1 MNISNPVRE
10 PLLLVADELAVTLN
24 EARAALEQYAEG
36 EAGNQPLE
44 RCTALLHTAR
54 GVLQITETW
63 GASLLAEEMEQTCRH
78 MMKSRRDVQTD
89 DAIEALSRAAV
100 QLPAYVERIRDG
112 GRDVPLV
119 LLPLLNDLRAARGR
133 PLLSESTLLLLN
145 IAPGAVGSQRVVPP
159 STRPAVP
166 APVAGHPAVAD
177 DAAALAKKLR
187 PRFQLALLGWIR
199 GDGGSD
205 ALLRLQE
212 VVNRLE
218 SASRHEVV
226 QQLWWVCGG
235 VLEALADRGLESG
248 VSIKRLIGQ
257 ADREMKRLH
266 IQGEEKFASQPPVDL
281 VNNLLYYVARST
293 SAGPRSVAS
302 REAFNLSCLI
312 PGDAQVEAARQ
323 NLAAPSVK
331 LMQTVA
337 AAIREDLARV
347 KDVLDIYVRT
357 GMERAEELT
366 PQVELL
372 KKIGDTLGVLGL
384 GELRESVQ
392 SRRIDLEALIAGK
405 SAPDESA
412 LIAMAAALLKV
423 EDHLEHQL
431 IGVINPE
438 EASAA
443 HADADEPP
451 ETADR
456 VIVTQAVMRECLA
469 NLARVKEAISVVT
482 ERAGDGAAL
491 DSIPALLRGITA
503 ALLVAEKEAAARIAE
518 RIAAAA
524 TEVVERGV
532 GMTSA
537 GRTGAGLAQ
546 EARVALERLADA
558 IVSLEYYMET
568 LQAGRREPLWMLD
581 NAARCLDA
589 LVLPAPALPAEY
601 AGSSHLAAEVLP
613 ATLVID
619 RSETG
624 LSAELPDGF
633 DVDFPLPE
641 AATPPAP
648 TTWQGPS
655 ADRPVVA
662 DTGQDIDPDI
672 LELFIEEAREAIDA
686 INLNFPAWELDEGE
700 RNALLVVRRAFHTL
714 KGSGRMVGAELIG
727 DYCWSVERLLN
738 RVIDTTVARTPA
750 LVDYLRRAMP
760 VVAELL
766 EQLEAG
772 TAPAADIRSL
782 MVEADRLAQVAPPE
796 PEVAADGDVTEVLPG
811 LDQVLALSDP
821 ESRDKPAGEP
831 VLGSDDA
838 TLVARLPPGYMPTRQ
853 LGPEDATLL
862 APSLSAVMPAA
873 IDQADDVP
881 GIDPV
886 LLDILSR
893 EVAVHLAAIR
903 DFVAKVG
910 EATSQPLPERIF
922 RAGHTL
928 HGSLTMAGVKIAVA
942 VAAPLNDLF
951 GVLYTARLPA
961 DTAIITATAD
971 TANLVAQIVEQ
982 LRAADAALVVT
993 PELQADVSAL
1003 TVRLHNL
1010 LGQAGERAA
1019 AATDESIDTGTMQ
1032 MLGQAELQSTAGTED
1047 DHADDLAD
1055 APAGDLAAASPWI
1068 ASLPGTHLDGPP
1080 PAAEA
1085 DLTEMFAVEQI
1096 GLDPDEGI
1104 ELDAGLDDQLLQSAA
1119 DDLLT
1124 DEPLPAAAGI
1134 SMQPIPAEEL
1144 PEESPEA
1151 PSGALPE
1158 ARPEAPPAVAA
1169 TGTIVGFDP
1178 EVAEIFAEE
1187 AGEILEVA
1195 DAAVAR
1201 LASRQGEEA
1210 ALAELQRGLHTL
1222 KGGARM
1228 AGLTA
1233 MGDLS
1238 HNLETLLLRLAD
1250 GLLPRAEATY
1260 GLVQAALDELH
1271 ILRDNIPVVGAALPS
1286 AALLTRLN
1294 AALSGDD
1301 SPAPAP
1307 APVLALV
1314 PEPAPQPELQL
1325 EPESESEAEPE
1336 IEIEPAESGLE
1347 IEAETQAEA
1356 APAPE
1361 PEPELEPEVD
1371 AAPAPEPA
1379 LEPEPELPPIP
1390 EASLEFDPPPFPAPL
1405 RPLALERL
1413 GELARELKAPPIPA
1427 QPLSSPEVALPTVV
1441 PRVVPAVVT
1450 PTVVTPAVMT
1460 PRVAASRERAAEPRD
1475 FARVDASVL
1484 EQLLNAA
1491 GEISIAN
1498 SRLTQQLA
1506 QIQFNLDEL
1515 NRTVVRLR
1523 DQLRNLEIETE
1534 AQILHRHQDEPES
1547 QSSFDPLELDRYSSI
1562 QQLSRGLAETANDV
1576 SSLKDLLQNLSAD
1589 TEGLLVQQARTTT
1602 ELQDQLMR
1610 TRMVPFDQHGS
1621 RLARLVRQTAKDQGK
1636 QAELVIVGSGDL
1648 DRQVLEK
1655 MLPPFEHML
1664 RNAVIHGLEPPAE
1677 REALG
1682 KPAAGTIRI
1691 DIRREGTEVVINIAD
1706 DGRGLDVEAIR
1717 AKAIELNFVNRE
1729 TSLTDDEAMQ
1739 FILRSGFS
1747 TADQLTQAA
1756 GRGIG
1761 MDVVAN
1767 QVAKLGGTLS
1777 IGSTRGKGTTFTLRL
1792 PFTLAVTQALIVRTG
1807 TELYALPLP
1816 TVEGIIRIARTEFE
1830 ARMARAE
1837 PVIEYGGQKYFFR
1850 HLGQFL
1856 GMGPSRLPDEQERV
1870 SIILV
1875 RAGDNST
1882 ALITDEMQDSREI
1895 VVKPVGAQLATI
1907 RGISGATILGDGRIV
1922 VILDVGALVRSA
1934 RPAPDMPP
1942 PEAAPERKKV
1952 TALVVDDSITMRRV
1966 TQRLLE
1972 RNGFHVVTAKDG
1984 VEAITVLQDHRP
1996 DIILLDV
2003 EMPRMDGYEF
2013 ARHVRNDPGVAGV
2026 PIIMVTSRVSEKH
2039 RARAIEIGVNDY
2051 LGKPYQERELLQA
2064 VAQQLAV
2071 VA

>member
-1 MNISNPVRE
+1 MAGFPDSSAAQTGTSNPVRE

-24 EARAALEQYAEG
+24 EARTALEQYAEG

-78 MMKSRRDVQTD
+78 MMKSRRDVQSD

-145 IAPGAVGSQRVVPP
+145 IAPGAVGQRTVSPAA
-159 STRPAVP
+159 RPQ
-166 APVAGHPAVAD
+166 PVAVAPARAAAQPAGVE
-177 DAAALAKKLR
+177 DAASLARKLR

-199 GDGGSD
+199 GDGGAD
-205 ALLRLQE
+205 AVLRLQD

-218 SASRHEVV
+218 SASRTEVV

-235 VLEALADRGLESG
+235 VLEALADRGLDSG
-248 VSIKRLIGQ
+248 VSIKRLVGQ

-266 IQGEEKFASQPPVDL
+266 TQGEQKFASQPPVEL
-281 VNNLLYYVARST
+281 VNNLLYYVARAT
-293 SAGPRSVAS
+293 SNGPRIVAI
-302 REAFNLSCLI
+302 REAFNLSGLI
-312 PGDAQVEAARQ
+312 PGDAQIEAARQ

-347 KDVLDIYVRT
+347 KDVLDIFVRT
-357 GMERAEELT
+357 GMERAEELA

-384 GELRESVQ
+384 GELREIVQ
-392 SRRIDLEALIAGK
+392 ARRADLEALIAGN
-405 SAPDESA
+405 AIPDESA
-412 LIAMAAALLKV
+412 LVTMAAALLEV
-423 EDHLEHQL
+423 EDRLEHQL
-431 IGVINPE
+431 IGVINQDD
-438 EASAA
+438 ASADP
-443 HADADEPP
+443 ADGDGPP
-451 ETADR
+451 ENADR
-456 VIVTQAVMRECLA
+456 VLVTQAVMRECLA

-482 ERAGDGAAL
+482 ERSGDGAAL

-503 ALLVAEKEAAARIAE
+503 ALVVAGKEPAARIAE

-524 TEVVERGV
+524 GEVVERGI
-532 GMTSA
+532 GMAMSGRADA
-537 GRTGAGLAQ
+537 GRGSPGLNQ
-546 EARVALERLADA
+546 DARVALERLADA

-568 LQAGRREPLWMLD
+568 LQAGRREPRWMLD
-581 NAARCLDA
+581 NAARSLDA
-589 LVLPAPALPAEY
+589 LVLPAPVLPPE
-601 AGSSHLAAEVLP
+601 AAAASGLTPEELP

-624 LSAELPDGF
+624 LAPQLPADF
-633 DVDFPLPE
+633 AVDFPLPDE
-641 AATPPAP
+641 AARPPTPE
-648 TTWQGPS
+648 WQGPS

-662 DTGQDIDPDI
+662 STGQDIDPDI

-686 INLNFPAWELDEGE
+686 INANFPAWELDEGE
-700 RNALLVVRRAFHTL
+700 RDALLVVRRAFHTL

-738 RVIDTTVARTPA
+738 RVIDTTVPRTPA

-766 EQLEAG
+766 EQLEVG
-772 TAPAADIRSL
+772 TAPAADIRGL
-782 MVEADRLAQVAPPE
+782 MAEADRLAQVAPPE
-796 PEVAADGDVTEVLPG
+796 PEVIADSDVTEVLPG
-811 LDQVLALSDP
+811 LDQVLATPAAEPVDIVD
-821 ESRDKPAGEP
+821 DKPGKSRVEEP

-838 TLVARLPPGYMPTRQ
+838 TLVARLPAGIGPVRQ
-853 LGPEDATLL
+853 LGPDEPTML
-862 APSLSAVMPAA
+862 APSLSSLPSTAPGSVASGSAASGSAASGPAES
-873 IDQADDVP
+873 P
-881 GIDPV
+881 GMDPV

-893 EVAVHLAAIR
+893 EVAVHLATIR
-903 DFVAKVG
+903 DFVAKAG
-910 EATSQPLPERIF
+910 EAMSQPLPEKIF

-928 HGSLTMAGVKIAVA
+928 HGSLTMAGVKAAVA

-951 GVLYTARLPA
+951 GVLHTAKLPA
-961 DTAIITATAD
+961 DTAIISATGD
-971 TANLVAQIVEQ
+971 TAGLVARIVDE
-982 LRAADAALVVT
+982 LHAADAAFVPSDGLNAEV
-993 PELQADVSAL
+993 AAL
-1003 TVRLHNL
+1003 TARLQGL
-1010 LGQAGERAA
+1010 LAQAGERAA
-1019 AATDESIDTGTMQ
+1019 ALTDEAAETGAMPALDETG
-1032 MLGQAELQSTAGTED
+1032 L
-1047 DHADDLAD
+1047 
-1055 APAGDLAAASPWI
+1055 APAQEM
-1068 ASLPGTHLDGPP
+1068 
-1080 PAAEA
+1080 PAE
-1085 DLTEMFAVEQI
+1085 
-1096 GLDPDEGI
+1096 P
-1104 ELDAGLDDQLLQSAA
+1104 DAGLDDELLQSAV
-1119 DDLLT
+1119 DDLLV
-1124 DEPLPAAAGI
+1124 DEPAPTSVLDKEAPDVPLPVASVVEPAAT
-1134 SMQPIPAEEL
+1134 L
-1144 PEESPEA
+1144 PEPPRVAIPEV
-1151 PSGALPE
+1151 
-1158 ARPEAPPAVAA
+1158 VATA
-1169 TGTIVGFDP
+1169 TLTGFDP
-1178 EVAEIFAEE
+1178 EVAAIFAEE

-1201 LASRQGEEA
+1201 LAARQDEEA

-1228 AGLTA
+1228 AGLVA

-1238 HNLETLLLRLAD
+1238 HNLETLLLRMSD
-1250 GLLPRAEATY
+1250 GLLPRAEATCA
-1260 GLVQAALDELH
+1260 LVQAALDELH
-1271 ILRDNIPVVGAALPS
+1271 ILRDNIPMGGTALPS
-1286 AALLTRLN
+1286 PALLGRLDAALGGRDLGVPAMEPATDSSPESGIRSGPVV
-1294 AALSGDD
+1294 ALSPPGIAASEAVAP
-1301 SPAPAP
+1301 SPTEREIVESETAGPESAGP
-1307 APVLALV
+1307 PSGETETVETETVEPGTVETEAVV
-1314 PEPAPQPELQL
+1314 PEPV
-1325 EPESESEAEPE
+1325 
-1336 IEIEPAESGLE
+1336 
-1347 IEAETQAEA
+1347 
-1356 APAPE
+1356 APE
-1361 PEPELEPEVD
+1361 PVAPEPVAPETI
-1371 AAPAPEPA
+1371 APEPA
-1379 LEPEPELPPIP
+1379 ASTIPP
-1390 EASLEFDPPPFPAPL
+1390 LL
-1405 RPLALERL
+1405 RPPGLERL
-1413 GELARELKAPPIPA
+1413 GELARELKAPPTPEKPRPLPEASPLPA
-1427 QPLSSPEVALPTVV
+1427 
-1441 PRVVPAVVT
+1441 
-1450 PTVVTPAVMT
+1450 
-1460 PRVAASRERAAEPRD
+1460 AARERSAEPRD
-1475 FARVDASVL
+1475 FARVDAGVL

-1534 AQILHRHQDEPES
+1534 AQILYRHQEEHDG
-1547 QSSFDPLELDRYSSI
+1547 QSGFDPLELDRYSSI
-1562 QQLSRGLAETANDV
+1562 QQLSRGLAETASDV
-1576 SSLKDLLQNLSAD
+1576 SSLKDLLQNLTAD

-1636 QAELVIVGSGDL
+1636 LAELIINGSGDL

-1664 RNAVIHGLEPPAE
+1664 RNAVIHGLESPAE

-1682 KPAAGTIRI
+1682 KPPAGTIRI
-1691 DIRREGTEVVINIAD
+1691 AIRREGTEVVIDIAD
-1706 DGRGLDVEAIR
+1706 DGRGLDVAAIR
-1717 AKAIELNFVNRE
+1717 AKAIELGFVNRE
-1729 TSLTDDEAMQ
+1729 TSLTDEEAMQ

-1777 IGSTRGKGTTFTLRL
+1777 IGSVRGKGTTFTLRL

-1816 TVEGIIRIARTEFE
+1816 TVEGIIRISRAEFE

-1837 PVIEYGGQKYFFR
+1837 PAIEYGGQKYFFR

-1856 GMGPSRLPDEQERV
+1856 GMGASRLPDEQERV

-1882 ALITDEMQDSREI
+1882 ALVTDEMQDSREI

-1942 PEAAPERKKV
+1942 PEVLPERKKL

-2013 ARHVRNDPGVAGV
+2013 ARHVRNDAGMAGV

-2064 VAQQLAV
+2064 VQQQLA
-2071 VA
+2071 AT